1 MNLIA
6 SIYVKDNQTVKVK
19 SGDFRTLKFHK
30 DSPIDLIKR
39 FEDKGIKE
47 VYFVDLGSAKMREKN
62 NFILLEMMSQFSKIK
77 INYSGG
83 LRTSEQVSSAF
94 SNGAAKVTL
103 GSMPVYDKGAFLN
116 CITS

>member
-62 NFILLEMMSQFSKIK
+62 NFILLEMMSQFSKFK
-77 INYSGG
+77 IN
-83 LRTSEQVSSAF
+83 F
-94 SNGAAKVTL
+94 
-103 GSMPVYDKGAFLN
+103 D
-116 CITS
+116 